1 MTYIIRQ
8 GDPTT
13 TGGTVTQGHTLLEVY
28 GKPATLEGMIATC
41 PACKKGSGPIQTAS
55 KRSLEVQGVL
65 VIIHG
70 DIVQCGCPPGANKVV
85 ATQFKATATA

>member
-1 MTYIIRQ
+1 MSYIIRQ

-13 TGGTVTQGHTLLEVY
+13 TGGTVTQGHELLEVF

-41 PACKKGSGPIQTAS
+41 PVCKVGMGPIDPVS
-55 KRSLEVQGVL
+55 KRSLDVEGDV

-70 DIVQCGCPPGANKVV
+70 DIVKCGCPPGANKVV